1 MGANKMLNTR
11 YFSGAQASI
20 MIGDIWVDDIVGGS
34 FTVTNTKKPIF
45 GYGSTYFD
53 AIAGGQEMV
62 QGSLEINFREPNYLW
77 MILAMKDVPTRSEE
91 IIEAKKANFRGRKN
105 IYAGDNPVAKMRDAR
120 LNYEALMGAGS
131 DMVSQRAN
139 TLKDLY
145 TIDNK
150 SAAETLF
157 GRHASDY
164 AHNFFDIAI
173 GYGDGYA
180 GDNPNRIG
188 EKIINCTI
196 MGRAKQIEASGQPI
210 REVYSFIGQKH
221 I

>member
-1 MGANKMLNTR
+1 MLNTR

-20 MIGDIWVDDIVGGS
+20 FIGDIWVDDIVGGS

-62 QGSLEINFREPNYLW
+62 QGNLEINFREPNYLW
-77 MILAMKDVPTRSEE
+77 MILAMKDVPTRSSDIKQIQET
-91 IIEAKKANFRGRKN
+91 NFGGRKN
-105 IYAGDNPVAKMRDAR
+105 IYAGDNPVAKARDAR
-120 LNYEALMGAGS
+120 LNYEALMGSGPGNVA
-131 DMVSQRAN
+131 QKAN
-139 TLKDLY
+139 ALRSLY
-145 TIDNK
+145 TIEK
-150 SAAETLF
+150 KEKQVHS
-157 GRHASDY
+157 SDY
-164 AHNFFDIAI
+164 AHSFFDIVI
-173 GYGDGYA
+173 GYGDGYS
-180 GDNPNRIG
+180 GENKNRIG
-188 EKIINCTI
+188 EKIMNCTI